1 MADDPAVQT
10 QDPLAE
16 EATPPPDLASRL
28 SWDPE
33 TQGALPDNLPEITS
47 EDIQAYAAQQ
57 AQEAADAVTARH
69 TAEAESRDAASRS
82 AAAAQTDIEYYDSI
96 RTLQTGD
103 DTQRAEAESL
113 LSQDT
118 NEQRFI
124 RGGAAKQYAA
134 TTTAQTG
141 ALQVLMNQMSA
152 ELTAAGVEN
161 VNDILPPLNDS
172 VESRMAWT
180 KLDIN
185 QFDGKGG
192 LAAFLLDAGGRIALA
207 KAESSGVISQARDEG
222 ARDTRQELGRQG
234 APDNVNNGGTSP
246 NTNKE
251 NYGDQT
257 WVNAQIATDPDWAQ
271 KVSSDGKTSNIA
283 RVRAQVLADTRR

>member
-1 MADDPAVQT
+1 
-10 QDPLAE
+10 
-16 EATPPPDLASRL
+16 
-28 SWDPE
+28 
-33 TQGALPDNLPEITS
+33 
-47 EDIQAYAAQQ
+47 
-57 AQEAADAVTARH
+57 
-69 TAEAESRDAASRS
+69 
-82 AAAAQTDIEYYDSI
+82 
-96 RTLQTGD
+96 
-103 DTQRAEAESL
+103 
-113 LSQDT
+113 
-118 NEQRFI
+118 
-124 RGGAAKQYAA
+124 
-134 TTTAQTG
+134 
-141 ALQVLMNQMSA
+141 MNQMSA